1 MAAEVMSAHMPTLA
15 EIKATWPATVSVRQA
30 ASVLGCSNSH
40 LYALIKRG
48 EAPVRTL
55 SFGRRHVVVTAS
67 LVVLLEAA

>member
-1 MAAEVMSAHMPTLA
+1 MAPGIASAMPTLA
-15 EIKATWPATVSVRQA
+15 EIKATWPATIPVRQA
-30 ASVLGCSNSH
+30 APVLGCSDSH

-67 LVVLLEAA
+67 LVALLEAA